1 MKKIIILLTT
11 LLVLQGCSS
20 KENFSTEQ
28 LQKLT
33 NSVMLSQ
40 LEKTEFD
47 KKDNKL
53 IVYTNEEVI
62 NKEGFDSIIKSL
74 KLNSLNGKVLT
85 ADKISSEEF
94 ENKDFNVV
102 IVTKNNNTVTF
113 SVKDSVN
120 KNYNITQ
127 TKYSKDYMKNKLTA
141 ISKDLITLD
150 ELAGTIETDLDKG
163 RTLGDKVTKFK
174 EVSDKVNLSI
184 STIKSM
190 SNQTIEYEK
199 LEEVKQKISRLE
211 PLTNNVISAVNSS
224 IEVKKGSAIAAAF
237 LSINDIDKIA
247 RELAA
252 M

>member
-40 LEKTEFD
+40 LEKKFD

-62 NKEGFDSIIKSL
+62 NKEGFDAIIKSL

-184 STIKSM
+184 TTIKSL